1 MRAEVAVAAGAK
13 QQHALEGWLH
23 RHPYGRRAVI
33 AENAFGPLVAPPD
46 VPLLR
51 LTAGCVCCVGV
62 VPLRVGIARIVRT
75 HRPDDLLLL
84 VGSGD
89 HVARVRSLL
98 TDGSLGAR
106 FDVE

>member
-1 MRAEVAVAAGAK
+1 MRAEVAVAAGAE
-13 QQHALEGWLH
+13 QQPRLDDWLH
-23 RHPYGRRAVI
+23 RHPRGDRAVI
-33 AENAFGPLVAPPD
+33 AESAFGPLALPGD

-51 LTAGCVCCVGV
+51 LAAGCVCCVGL
-62 VPLRVGIARIVRT
+62 VPLRVGITRIVRM

-84 VGSGD
+84 VGSAD

>member
-1 MRAEVAVAAGAK
+1 MRAELAVAAGAE
-13 QQHALEGWLH
+13 QQRRLDEWLQS
-23 RHPYGRRAVI
+23 HPHGRRAVI
-33 AENAFGPLVAPPD
+33 AESAFAPLTVPPD

-51 LTAGCVCCVGV
+51 LAAGCVCCVGL
-62 VPLRVGIARIVRT
+62 VPLRVGITRIVQA

-89 HVARVRSLL
+89 HVVRVRALL

-106 FDVE
+106 FDIG